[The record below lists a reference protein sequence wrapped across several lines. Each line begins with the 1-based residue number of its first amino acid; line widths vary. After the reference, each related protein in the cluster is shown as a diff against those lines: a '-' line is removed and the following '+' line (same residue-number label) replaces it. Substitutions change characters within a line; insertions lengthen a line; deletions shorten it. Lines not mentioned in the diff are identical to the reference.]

1 MKNTF
6 RKFCLAGLMALTGVQ
21 PSLSADG
28 VGLTFTRTG
37 TDAADVVVNVVDSEG
52 QSIAG
57 ATATVSSN
65 QAFKATGNAVTPEI
79 LCPNVNANTS
89 PNIVLTFEVSGL
101 PAECKFN
108 TVGLNIHALNGGGN
122 YQENGDGVVRQW
134 NVQVQQGKTAGALQS
149 FANYSD
155 IDIAAGVGTPGAVHK
170 VWNATSETV
179 VTAGNTLVVQLTIT
193 KGTANSGCFFGL
205 SGITL
210 TNDGNTD
217 PAPEPEPEPEPDPS
231 PNPGESNHQCY
242 TIKWKNNTSSYI
254 AEEADGSL
262 VVKDYDVAQRIFWEF
277 IPTGKDNCY
286 YIRNTATGRYIS
298 SCNLTPSSASKIKT
312 GTAPVEYYVGA
323 TAATSGEIKG
333 CHWFSSTDCSGY
345 DDEAAGPRALNKD
358 GASSSIITWQ
368 AGTSRVGSYWTLT
381 ATEDLY
387 EVRPFAASAALG
399 APQFKYAV
407 VSAQHPT
414 QALQM
419 AEDGTLSWQPK
430 QDAEAQAWYFV
441 GEGNN
446 AGGYLIANAKSHRT
460 LSLPGEEATRWNVLT
475 ANTEDLAYYFR
486 PHASAKHEGTA
497 LVVSGDSLVQFKAL
511 RSDFARRNQVYELP
525 CGTLGNRF
533 VARAT
538 IDGESV
544 VRPMAYP
551 LPKKSGTSVVAS
563 SATTPTSWYTLY
575 TSDKASLA
583 RGTAF
588 DLMVQLN
595 SAPITGQA
603 VYVYADWNRDGVFE
617 TMEQLP
623 IKTKMTATLQVP
635 EEAVAGKT
643 RLRVRLTS
651 NGLTDAE
658 DEVVGQILDF
668 VVEVVENV
676 PETFEV
682 KVETNDPTRGT
693 ATVSSEAGTTTVAA
707 KALGNA
713 AFVCWKEGNKLV
725 SVKSEYAFQ
734 PTHSATLTAYF
745 SPNTDE
751 TEVGI
756 PGAPVAENNLLV
768 EVVAGHKQIAVNTSA
783 KVLRL
788 LVFTAEGSLVAQSHT
803 NVVDVAHLPVGAYIV
818 KVVTDVA
825 DTAAKVMVK

>member
-1 MKNTF
+1 MKKTF
-6 RKFCLAGLMALTGVQ
+6 RKFCLAGLMALTAVQ

-37 TDAADVVVNVVDSEG
+37 TDAADVVVNVLDSEG

-101 PAECKFN
+101 PAEWKFN

-446 AGGYLIANAKSHRT
+446 AGGYLIANVKSHRT
-460 LSLPGEEATRWNVLT
+460 LSLAGEEATHWNVLT

-486 PHASAKHEGTA
+486 PHASAKQEGTA
-497 LVVSGDSLVQFKAL
+497 LVVAGDSLVQFKAL

-563 SATTPTSWYTLY
+563 SATTPASWYTLY

-588 DLMVQLN
+588 DFMVQLN

-617 TMEQLP
+617 TMEQLA

-635 EEAVAGKT
+635 EEAVPGKT

-676 PETFEV
+676 PDMFEV

>member
-1 MKNTF
+1 MKKTF
-6 RKFCLAGLMALTGVQ
+6 RKFCLAGLMALTAVQ

-65 QAFKATGNAVTPEI
+65 QAFKATGNAATPEI

-101 PAECKFN
+101 PAEWKFN

-170 VWNATSETV
+170 VWNATSEAV

-399 APQFKYAV
+399 TPQFKYAV

-460 LSLPGEEATRWNVLT
+460 LSLPGEEATHWNVLT

-486 PHASAKHEGTA
+486 PHASAKQEGTA
-497 LVVSGDSLVQFKAL
+497 LVVAGDSLVQFKAL

-563 SATTPTSWYTLY
+563 SATTPASWYTLY

-617 TMEQLP
+617 TMEQLA

-635 EEAVAGKT
+635 EEAVPGKT

-668 VVEVVENV
+668 VVEVVESA

-682 KVETNDPTRGT
+682 KVETNDPARGT

-707 KALGNA
+707 TALGNA

-756 PGAPVAENNLLV
+756 SGAPVAENNLLV

>member
-1 MKNTF
+1 M
-6 RKFCLAGLMALTGVQ
+6 GG
-21 PSLSADG
+21 G
-28 VGLTFTRTG
+28 
-37 TDAADVVVNVVDSEG
+37 AA
-52 QSIAG
+52 IAG
-57 ATATVSSN
+57 ATAVVRSN
-65 QAFKATGNAVTPEI
+65 QAFKATANAITAGI
-79 LCPNVNANTS
+79 LCPNVNANAS

-101 PAECKFN
+101 PDEWQFN
-108 TVGLNIHALNGGGN
+108 TVGLNIHALNGGSN

-134 NVQVQQGKTAGALQS
+134 NVDVKQGSSADALQG
-149 FANYSD
+149 FATYTD
-155 IDIAAGVGTPGAVHK
+155 IDIAAGVGSAGAVHK
-170 VWNATSETV
+170 VWNATSENV

-193 KGTANSGCFFGL
+193 KGTTNNGCFFGL

-210 TNDGNTD
+210 TNDGNTE
-217 PAPEPEPEPEPDPS
+217 PAPEPEPEPEPDPE
-231 PNPGESNHQCY
+231 PNPGETDYQCY

-262 VVKDYDVAQRIFWEF
+262 VIKDYDVAQRIFWEF
-277 IPTGKDNCY
+277 IPTGNTHCY

-298 SCNLTPSSASKIKT
+298 GCNLTPSSASKIKT
-312 GTAPVEYYVGA
+312 GTTPVEYFVGA

-333 CHWFSSTDCSGY
+333 CHWFSSTDCTDY
-345 DDEAAGPRALNKD
+345 DNEAAGPRALNKD

-460 LSLPGEEATRWNVLT
+460 LSLPGEEVTHWNVLT

-486 PHASAKHEGTA
+486 PHASAKQEGTA

-563 SATTPTSWYTLY
+563 SATTPASWYTLY

-635 EEAVAGKT
+635 EEAVPGKT

-668 VVEVVENV
+668 VVEVVESA

-768 EVVAGHKQIAVNTSA
+768 EVVAGHKQIAVKTSA

-788 LVFTAEGSLVAQSHT
+788 LVFTADGAMVAQSQSAT
-803 NVVDVAHLPVGAYIV
+803 VNVAHLPVGTYIV

>member
-1 MKNTF
+1 MKTIF
-6 RKFCLAGLMALTGVQ
+6 RQLLSLCLALTAGVLPTQ
-21 PSLSADG
+21 AADG
-28 VGLTFTRTG
+28 VKLTFSRTG
-37 TDAADVVVNVVDSEG
+37 TEAESVTINVADSAG
-52 QSIAG
+52 QTIPG
-57 ATATVSSN
+57 ASATLVSN
-65 QAFKATGNAVTPEI
+65 QSFKATGNAVTENI
-79 LCPNVNANTS
+79 LCPNVNGNTS
-89 PNIVLTFEVSGL
+89 PTITLTFEVSGL
-101 PAECKFN
+101 PAEWKFN

-149 FANYSD
+149 FASYSD

-179 VTAGNTLVVQLTIT
+179 VTVGNTLVVQLTIT

-387 EVRPFAASAALG
+387 EVRPFAVSAALG

-460 LSLPGEEATRWNVLT
+460 LSLPGEEATHWNVLT
-475 ANTEDLAYYFR
+475 ANTEALAYYFR
-486 PHASAKHEGTA
+486 PHASAKQEGTA
-497 LVVSGDSLVQFKAL
+497 LIVSGDSLVQFKAL

-563 SATTPTSWYTLY
+563 SATTPASWYTLY

-635 EEAVAGKT
+635 EEAVPGKT

-668 VVEVVENV
+668 VVEVVESA
-676 PETFEV
+676 PDMFEV

-768 EVVAGHKQIAVNTSA
+768 EVVAGHKQIAVNTSV